1 MRDGILTRPEALT
14 KFPGILAGFSSRA
27 GGVSTLPHTAS
38 LNLADGLGDDPE
50 TVRKNKEIFARAVS
64 AGMYG
69 GSATV
74 AAHQIHSARVRI
86 LTRENAGEGF
96 DRAAGEDCDGFV
108 TAEPG
113 VMPVIRT
120 ADCAPILFAGLRED
134 GVPIVAAVHAGW
146 RGTVSGIA
154 AEAVR
159 VMESL
164 GCEPSGIRAA
174 IGPRIGFCCYE
185 VGEDFAEAVR
195 QARGSGFA
203 ARHIRLIEGSPAG
216 SRPHADLAGM
226 NLEVLAEAGIAAS
239 QVEVSPVCT
248 MCDEA
253 YYSHRRM
260 RGVRGVMGAGIVIC
274 AGRCPGSGEPPRARD
289 ELACGRRDPY
299 PS

>member
-1 MRDGILTRPEALT
+1 MFKQDGILTRSDLLSV
-14 KFPGILAGFSSRA
+14 PGVRHGFSARA

-38 LNLADGLGDDPE
+38 LNLADGLGDDAE

-64 AGMYG
+64 G
-69 GSATV
+69 GAWGGESTV
-74 AAHQIHSARVRI
+74 AAHQIHSARVRL
-86 LTRENAGEGF
+86 LTRENAGEGY
-96 DRAAGEDCDGFV
+96 DRTAGEDGDGFV

-134 GVPIVAAVHAGW
+134 GGPVIAAVHAGW
-146 RGTVSGIA
+146 RGTVAGIA

-159 VMESL
+159 VMQTL
-164 GCEPSGIRAA
+164 GCETESIRAA

-185 VGEDFAEAVR
+185 VGEDFAAAVR

-203 ARHIRLIEGSPAG
+203 ARHIRTVPGAAAG

-226 NLEVLAEAGIAAS
+226 NCEILAEAGIGAD
-239 QVEVSPVCT
+239 QIDISPACT

-260 RGVRGVMGAGIVIC
+260 KGIRGVMGAGIVI
-274 AGRCPGSGEPPRARD
+274 
-289 ELACGRRDPY
+289 L
-299 PS
+299 